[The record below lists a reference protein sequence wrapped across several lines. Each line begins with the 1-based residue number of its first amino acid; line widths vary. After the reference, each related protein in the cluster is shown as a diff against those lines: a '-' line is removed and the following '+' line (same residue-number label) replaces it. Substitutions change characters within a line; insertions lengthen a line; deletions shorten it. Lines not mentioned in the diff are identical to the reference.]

1 MSSTDS
7 RIYCIFQTLTTKRRF
22 PECPDLRLDS
32 WSRWEEISLYLS
44 LCSVAPSCLTLWAA
58 VGQAPPSMGFMR
70 QEYWRGVPF
79 PSPEDLPDPGIE
91 PTSPALQA
99 DSLPLSHL
107 GSRPCIRWQL
117 IARYRIR
124 EVDDPLRATL
134 PLRQPDSTLNDL
146 PESLSIFL
154 TVCIPHKAISP
165 FSQA

>member
-1 MSSTDS
+1 MRSTDS
-7 RIYCIFQTLTTKRRF
+7 RIYCIFQTLTTKWHF

-99 DSLPLSHL
+99 DSLPLSHR
-107 GSRPCIRWQL
+107 GSRPWIRWQL
-117 IARYRIR
+117 RARYRIR
-124 EVDDPLRATL
+124 EVDDPLGATS
-134 PLRQPDSTLNDL
+134 PLRQPNSTLNDL

-165 FSQA
+165 FPQA